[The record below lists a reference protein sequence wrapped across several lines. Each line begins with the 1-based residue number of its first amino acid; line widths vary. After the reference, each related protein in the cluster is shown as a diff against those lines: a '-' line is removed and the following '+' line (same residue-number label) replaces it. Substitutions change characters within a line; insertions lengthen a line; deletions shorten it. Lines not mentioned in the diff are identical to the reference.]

1 MKVRG
6 FGLRLTGLILGIIAT
21 TVGVTSIIFSSIGLH
36 RARLCKHCKM
46 DGTFK

>member
-6 FGLRLTGLILGIIAT
+6 FGLRLTGLILGIVGAAVST
-21 TVGVTSIIFSSIGLH
+21 TAIIFSAIGLH
-36 RARLCKHCKM
+36 QARLCKHCKM